1 MTSEKT
7 IVCGYT
13 NQPMSTD
20 VPPAPRREPVQALR
34 YLWRVPL
41 LLLHAVLA
49 ILLAAFVM
57 SWNRQRVVKDG
68 REPFAHKLIRW
79 WSTALLRIFG
89 LRSVRFGQPLADPV
103 LFVANHTSWIDI
115 VLLHSQRAVC
125 FVAKA
130 EIAHWPVVGW
140 LAASGGTIFHR
151 RGNNH
156 SLAAVMQVMVERLRA
171 GRSVAV
177 FPEGGTGHDGVLKV
191 FHARIFQAA
200 LDAEAPLQPVAL
212 RFARD
217 GKRVIDAGFRE
228 QESFMGNF
236 LRLLG
241 SAPMDAEVHFLQPV
255 PASPDARRKMAEL
268 SRDRIAVAL
277 ENASQE
283 PPAA

>member
-1 MTSEKT
+1 
-7 IVCGYT
+7 
-13 NQPMSTD
+13 MSTNAPP
-20 VPPAPRREPVQALR
+20 VPPPDRLRPLR
-34 YLWRVPL
+34 YLYRVPL
-41 LLLHAVLA
+41 LLLHIVLAVL
-49 ILLAAFVM
+49 LATCVM
-57 SWNRQRVVKDG
+57 SWNRQRVTENG
-68 REPFAHKLIRW
+68 REPLAHMLIRW
-79 WSTALLRIFG
+79 WSTALMRIFG
-89 LRSVRFGQPLADPV
+89 LRSVRIGQPLGDPV

-115 VLLHSQRAVC
+115 VLLHSQRAAC

-130 EIAHWPVVGW
+130 EIARWPLVGW

-156 SLAAVMQVMVERLRA
+156 SLAAVMQVMVERLRG

-200 LDAEAPLQPVAL
+200 LDAEVPLQPVAL

-217 GKRVIDAGFRE
+217 GKRIVDAGFRE
-228 QESFMGNF
+228 YESFMGNF

-268 SRDRIAVAL
+268 SRERIAAAL
-277 ENASQE
+277 EDRTA
-283 PPAA
+283 

>member
-1 MTSEKT
+1 MDTAT
-7 IVCGYT
+7 ISL
-13 NQPMSTD
+13 PIRDRMR
-20 VPPAPRREPVQALR
+20 PLR

-41 LLLHAVLA
+41 LLLHTVLA
-49 ILLAAFVM
+49 ILLAAFVI
-57 SWNRQRVVKDG
+57 SWNRHSVMQDG
-68 REPFAHKLIRW
+68 REPFAHKMIRW
-79 WSTALLRIFG
+79 WSTMMLRIFG
-89 LRSVRFGQPLADPV
+89 LRSVRFGQPLADSV

-130 EIAHWPVVGW
+130 EIARWPLVGW

-151 RGNNH
+151 RGSNH

-177 FPEGGTGHDGVLKV
+177 FPEGGTGHAGVLKV

-200 LDAEAPLQPVAL
+200 LDAETPLQPVAL

-217 GKRVIDAGFRE
+217 GKRIVDAGFRE
-228 QESFMGNF
+228 HESFMANF

-241 SAPMDAEVHFLQPV
+241 SEPMDAEVHFLQPV
-255 PASPDARRKMAEL
+255 PATPDARRKMAEL
-268 SRDRIAVAL
+268 SRERIAAAL
-277 ENASQE
+277 EDRDT
-283 PPAA
+283 